1 MLDCLDQQEN
11 LGTAWEDSRIKTALL
26 SHQRTGVGF
35 IGQKEGWREPTVPSL
50 WERHQKNGTMFY
62 EHIIVGT
69 RMSSPLPETFGGI
82 LADEMG
88 LGKTLTVLSAI
99 VGSLEWAYNST
110 NLQAHESSP
119 LTSSCKR
126 PIKGTLIVVPSVLV
140 LDEWLKE
147 IQGHITPNSLKVL
160 KYHGRKREY
169 TIAELL
175 NFDIVLSTYATVACE
190 FGRGSGPLYE
200 IIWFRIIL
208 DEAHLIRHQRTK
220 QFRAIAALSA
230 LHRWCMTGTPVQ
242 NSLLDLG
249 ALLRFLRV
257 PLLDKASTFRDH
269 VVKPIEAGDGIGF
282 KNLRN
287 ILKSICLRRIK
298 DLLHLPEPEEIT
310 YELELSPV
318 EREMYYSIGESSKQA
333 IDDVVSGR
341 KNMEAYNGILQ
352 AIMQLR
358 LLCNHGTFEEIF
370 QRTRVAGIPDP
381 DEALA
386 LLEEKDDAICTICSS
401 DITSVSNHGLNAGRF
416 TTCSHL
422 LCNVCFAQYEEDL
435 ERQVIEETSYCL
447 ICQAPITEIRSTVR
461 HEIQPDMIS
470 PDVLNVGL
478 STKLFNLLEDV
489 NRFRCSCKSIIFSSW
504 KKTLYII
511 AALLTAHR
519 IPFVQIDGSLP
530 LPERRR
536 ILNNFEE
543 NGQILVLLMTLGTG
557 AVGYVVKAFFLHTDN
572 QCSQ

>member
-1 MLDCLDQQEN
+1 M
-11 LGTAWEDSRIKTALL
+11 
-26 SHQRTGVGF
+26 
-35 IGQKEGWREPTVPSL
+35 
-50 WERHQKNGTMFY
+50 
-62 EHIIVGT
+62 
-69 RMSSPLPETFGGI
+69 
-82 LADEMG
+82 
-88 LGKTLTVLSAI
+88 
-99 VGSLEWAYNST
+99 
-110 NLQAHESSP
+110 
-119 LTSSCKR
+119 
-126 PIKGTLIVVPSVLV
+126 
-140 LDEWLKE
+140 
-147 IQGHITPNSLKVL
+147 
-160 KYHGRKREY
+160 
-169 TIAELL
+169 
-175 NFDIVLSTYATVACE
+175 ACE

-200 IIWFRIIL
+200 IIWFRIVL
-208 DEAHLIRHQRTK
+208 DEGECSSIKWLEMAAKFSYIAHLIRHQRTK
-220 QFRAIAALSA
+220 KFRAIAALSA

-269 VVKPIEAGDGIGF
+269 VVKPIEANDGIGF

-287 ILKSICLRRIK
+287 ILKSICLRRTK

-401 DITSVSNHGLNAGRF
+401 DVTSVNNHGLNAGRF

-435 ERQVIEETSYCL
+435 ERQMIEETSYCP
-447 ICQAPITEIRSTVR
+447 ICQAPITETRSIVR

-478 STKLFNLLEDV
+478 STKLFNLLENV
-489 NRFRCSCKSIIFSSW
+489 NRFRCSSKR
-504 KKTLYII
+504 L
-511 AALLTAHR
+511 
-519 IPFVQIDGSLP
+519 VQI
-530 LPERRR
+530 
-536 ILNNFEE
+536 
-543 NGQILVLLMTLGTG
+543 LLKMR
-557 AVGYVVKAFFLHTDN
+557 
-572 QCSQ
+572 S